1 MLGFNISSGFRNFR
15 IQELVIPLCY
25 SVTGMKMDSVT
36 TYSRYD
42 DLFQK
47 LIILLSFLHSLFML
61 HSSVGQ
67 EAQENILWRQKIL
80 EIKISFEMIGII
92 REIQ

>member
-25 SVTGMKMDSVT
+25 SVTGMKMDSV
-36 TYSRYD
+36 RYD

-47 LIILLSFLHSLFML
+47 SIILLSFLHSLFML

-80 EIKISFEMIGII
+80 EIRIYLEMIGII
-92 REIQ
+92 GEIQ

>member
-25 SVTGMKMDSVT
+25 SVTGMKMDSV
-36 TYSRYD
+36 RYD

-67 EAQENILWRQKIL
+67 EAQENTLQRQKIL